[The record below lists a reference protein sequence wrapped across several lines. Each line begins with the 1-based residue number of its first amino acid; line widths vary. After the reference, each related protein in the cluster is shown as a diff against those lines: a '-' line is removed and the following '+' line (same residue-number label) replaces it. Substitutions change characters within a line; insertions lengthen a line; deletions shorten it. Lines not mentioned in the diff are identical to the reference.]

1 MPDRY
6 PIILVLTL
14 ISAACIGVSQSV
26 AAATKIEISGIDDE
40 LEENV
45 RLFVGK
51 PLNERERTLD
61 RFERNLPDQA
71 KIALSALGYY
81 GADVDVDRR
90 VEGKDIIIAIDVQP
104 NDPVRIDTITLR
116 VEGDAQKDGKFM
128 PVIADIPLRRRAV
141 FVSGDYEG
149 TKSVLLDRAQ
159 DLGYFEL
166 AFTTAEVRVSRQRQT
181 ADITLIAE
189 SGPRYIFGDIVFD
202 NDFLDEAFLRR
213 WLPFTEGDPYEASKL
228 AELTRNLQGS
238 SYFDSVRVVPQRDAR
253 YEGTVPVRVTLARR
267 DHNLV
272 GLGLGY
278 ATEDKGVRGKI
289 SWNKPLINRLGH
301 SASAE
306 MSVSR
311 VRQSASVGYRIP
323 RGTKPL
329 FNYYSFEYGLQNTV
343 DDEEDLKSFLSTAN
357 VQRVSLRRH
366 DWTESIFLRWERE
379 YSTISGD
386 ERRTDLVLPGISFTR
401 TRTKG
406 SPFLTWGQAEE
417 FTFMYGSRE
426 LLSTIDF
433 YKSVVAFKYIRAV
446 SERNT
451 LIGTLQ
457 YGAISSNDFER
468 VPASQ
473 RFFAGGDRSIRGY
486 RYRDVSP
493 RNLEG
498 DSVGGRYLEVL
509 NAEYNYRFADLWTA
523 AVFVDAGRA
532 FNSFSHPYS
541 AGAGFGIRWQSPVGP
556 FRLDIAHPIDSNP
569 LDRGIRVHISLGPD
583 L

>member
-1 MPDRY
+1 MPYRY
-6 PIILVLTL
+6 PLLFVLMLACLTCMAVSQPL
-14 ISAACIGVSQSV
+14 SAATRV
-26 AAATKIEISGIDDE
+26 EISGIEDE

-61 RFERNLPDQA
+61 RFVKNLPEQA
-71 KIALSALGYY
+71 KQALSALGYY
-81 GADVDVDRR
+81 GADVEVERR
-90 VEGKDIIIAIDVQP
+90 ADGKDTVIAIDVQP
-104 NDPVRIDTITLR
+104 NDPVRIDKITVR
-116 VEGDAQKDGKFM
+116 IEGDAQRDGKFM
-128 PVIADIPLRRRAV
+128 PVIADIPLRRRAI

-166 AFTTAEVRVSRQRQT
+166 AFTTAEVRVSRRQLT
-181 ADITLIAE
+181 AEITLVAD
-189 SGPRYIFGDIVFD
+189 SGPRFTFGDIVFD

-253 YEGTVPVRVTLARR
+253 YAGTVPVKITLARR

-289 SWNKPLINRLGH
+289 SWSKPLINRLGH

-323 RGTKPL
+323 RGTRPL
-329 FNYYSFEYGLQNTV
+329 FNYYSFEYGLQNTA
-343 DDEEDLKSFLSTAN
+343 DEEEDLKSFLSTAN

-386 ERRTDLVLPGISFTR
+386 ERRTDLILPGVGFTR
-401 TRTKG
+401 TRSKG
-406 SPFLTWGQAEE
+406 SPFLSWGQAEE

-457 YGAISSNDFER
+457 YGAISSNDFDQ

-486 RYRDVSP
+486 KFRDISP

-498 DSVGGRYLEVL
+498 DAVGGRYLEVL
-509 NAEYNYRFADLWTA
+509 NAEYNYRFRDLWTA

-532 FNSFSHPYS
+532 FNSFDHPYA
-541 AGAGFGIRWQSPVGP
+541 AGAGVGIRWQSPVGP

-569 LDRGIRVHISLGPD
+569 LGRGVRLHISLGPD